1 MIPLNKKEFKR
12 LKCRGIVSEMA
23 VQETAIWNL
32 DLYSHLRGHQDC
44 EKVLMTRDIKPSDP
58 FDILGYAVTS
68 NHLQA
73 FTVEVKSAKN
83 GGRYD
88 SFFAELVQLGSMS
101 YSEYLVYPPTY
112 MVYVDTESQVHF
124 WYDGK
129 TFAAAVKSQWAN
141 RIYNTRGTAAGIRFK
156 IADPAYGYLWS
167 FNQSR
172 TDREIYDSRQ
182 DEIQQMMQVEK
193 DMPSLKVCADL
204 PDLTDQNMI

>member
-1 MIPLNKKEFKR
+1 
-12 LKCRGIVSEMA
+12 
-23 VQETAIWNL
+23 
-32 DLYSHLRGHQDC
+32 
-44 EKVLMTRDIKPSDP
+44 
-58 FDILGYAVTS
+58 
-68 NHLQA
+68 
-73 FTVEVKSAKN
+73 
-83 GGRYD
+83 
-88 SFFAELVQLGSMS
+88 
-101 YSEYLVYPPTY
+101 

-167 FNQSR
+167 FKQSR

-193 DMPSLKVCADL
+193 DMPSLKVCSDL